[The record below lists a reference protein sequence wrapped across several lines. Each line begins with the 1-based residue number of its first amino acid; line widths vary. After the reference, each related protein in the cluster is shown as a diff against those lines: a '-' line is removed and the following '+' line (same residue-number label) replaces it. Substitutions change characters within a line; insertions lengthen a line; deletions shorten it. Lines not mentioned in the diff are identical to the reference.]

1 MFSIKNVENMIV
13 INKSKFITN
22 LICVD
27 NKEEVLN
34 ALSDIKNKYKD
45 ATHHCYAYIIDN
57 TKRFSD
63 DNEPNGTAGMPI
75 LECLEKNNLN
85 HVLCVVTRY
94 FGGTKL
100 GAGNLLRAY
109 SNSVSIALNKTDKVR
124 LINGY
129 KIKLEFDY
137 NNIRDIEKLIKDYEV
152 IDKIFDKTI
161 IYYVLVDEKFSNNL
175 NIPYEIMSKE
185 LIKTVFNKTND

>member
-27 NKEEVLN
+27 NKEGVLN

-161 IYYVLVDEKFSNNL
+161 IYYVLVDEKFLNNL

-185 LIKTVFNKTND
+185 IIKTVFNKTND

>member
-161 IYYVLVDEKFSNNL
+161 IYYVLVDEKFLNNL

-185 LIKTVFNKTND
+185 IIKTVFNKTND

>member
-63 DNEPNGTAGMPI
+63 GNEPNGTAGMPI

-161 IYYVLVDEKFSNNL
+161 IYYVLVDEKFLNNL

-185 LIKTVFNKTND
+185 IIKTVFNKTND

>member
-34 ALSDIKNKYKD
+34 ALSNIKNKYKD

-161 IYYVLVDEKFSNNL
+161 IYYVLVDEKFLNNL

-185 LIKTVFNKTND
+185 IIKTVFNKTND

>member
-161 IYYVLVDEKFSNNL
+161 IYYVLVDEKFLNNL

>member
-27 NKEEVLN
+27 NKEGVLN

-100 GAGNLLRAY
+100 VAGNLLRAY

-161 IYYVLVDEKFSNNL
+161 IYYVLVDEKFLNNL

-185 LIKTVFNKTND
+185 IIKTVFNKTND

>member
-57 TKRFSD
+57 IKRFSD

-161 IYYVLVDEKFSNNL
+161 IYYVLVDEKFLNNL

-185 LIKTVFNKTND
+185 IIKTVFNKTND

>member
-27 NKEEVLN
+27 NKEGVLN

-161 IYYVLVDEKFSNNL
+161 IYYVLVDEKFLNNL

-185 LIKTVFNKTND
+185 IIKTVFNKTKD

>member
-161 IYYVLVDEKFSNNL
+161 IYYVLVDENFLNNL
-175 NIPYEIMSKE
+175 NIPYEIISKE

>member
-161 IYYVLVDEKFSNNL
+161 IYYVLVD
-175 NIPYEIMSKE
+175 
-185 LIKTVFNKTND
+185 

>member
-57 TKRFSD
+57 IKRFSD

-161 IYYVLVDEKFSNNL
+161 IYYVLVDENFLNNL
-175 NIPYEIMSKE
+175 NIPYEIISKE

>member
-57 TKRFSD
+57 IKRFSD

-161 IYYVLVDEKFSNNL
+161 IYYVLVDEKFLNNL
-175 NIPYEIMSKE
+175 NIPYEIISKE

>member
-161 IYYVLVDEKFSNNL
+161 IYYVLVDENFLNNL

>member
-1 MFSIKNVENMIV
+1 
-13 INKSKFITN
+13 
-22 LICVD
+22 
-27 NKEEVLN
+27 
-34 ALSDIKNKYKD
+34 
-45 ATHHCYAYIIDN
+45 
-57 TKRFSD
+57 
-63 DNEPNGTAGMPI
+63 MPI

-152 IDKIFDKTI
+152 IDKMFDKTI
-161 IYYVLVDEKFSNNL
+161 IYYVLVDEKFLNNL

-185 LIKTVFNKTND
+185 IIKTVFNKTND

>member
-161 IYYVLVDEKFSNNL
+161 IYYVLVDEKFLNNL
-175 NIPYEIMSKE
+175 NIPYEIISKE